1 MNDVLYLRNITC
13 VLLTNEATAY
23 HRCIYS
29 VSQSFFMADQQPTSG
44 LDGNSVDI
52 SSG

>member
-29 VSQSFFMADQQPTSG
+29 VSQSFFYGKSTAYFW
-44 LDGNSVDI
+44 LRWKLCWY
-52 SSG
+52 